1 MSGVRHEGPPQHSG
15 PQHSLGEVIGGLA
28 TDIQDL
34 VRGEIA
40 LARSEL
46 NQKLDHV
53 VAAAVWLIGGG
64 LFAFAGLVVFA
75 QGIAAALALVL
86 PTWAAAL
93 IVGVVIII
101 VGAVV
106 ARSGLAMLSV
116 KSLTPDRTTASLQKD
131 ARVVKEHT

>member
-1 MSGVRHEGPPQHSG
+1 MSGIRHEGPPQHS
-15 PQHSLGEVIGGLA
+15 LGEIIGGLA

-46 NQKLDHV
+46 DQKFERV
-53 VAAAVWLIGGG
+53 TVAAIWLIGGA

-93 IVGVVIII
+93 IIGVAIII
-101 VGAVV
+101 VGAIV
-106 ARSGLAMLSV
+106 ARSGLAMLSL
-116 KSLTPDRTTASLQKD
+116 KSLTPDRTAASLQKD

>member
-1 MSGVRHEGPPQHSG
+1 MSGSRQEG
-15 PQHSLGEVIGGLA
+15 PQHSLGEIVGGLA

-40 LARSEL
+40 LARAEL
-46 NQKLDHV
+46 DQKLERV
-53 VAAAVWLIGGG
+53 TGAIVPLAGGA
-64 LFAFAGLVVFA
+64 LLALAGLVVFV

-93 IVGVVIII
+93 IIGAAVII
-101 VGAVV
+101 VGALI
-106 ARSGLAMLSV
+106 ARSGLALLSV
-116 KSLTPDRTTASLQKD
+116 KGLTPDRTAASLQKD